1 MDGNIT
7 IHKHPLQEMGL
18 VVMSEHSIKM
28 ASCVFCSDNLQ
39 SEACFAA
46 ADDDEYI
53 IAVYDANDDDD
64 DEYMSEDAKKMM
76 HLMMIIQKA
85 SCVFCSF
92 NLQSRSTVL
101 PSAV

>member
-1 MDGNIT
+1 
-7 IHKHPLQEMGL
+7 
-18 VVMSEHSIKM
+18 MSEHSIKM

-39 SEACFAA
+39 SDACFAA

-53 IAVYDANDDDD
+53 SVVDDA
-64 DEYMSEDAKKMM
+64 YMREDAKKMM
-76 HLMMIIQKA
+76 HMTMIIQKA

-101 PSAV
+101 PSAVKAEL

>member
-1 MDGNIT
+1 
-7 IHKHPLQEMGL
+7 
-18 VVMSEHSIKM
+18 MSEHSIKM

-53 IAVYDANDDDD
+53 SAVFDANDDY
-64 DEYMSEDAKKMM
+64 DEYMSEDANMMM
-76 HLMMIIQKA
+76 HMTMIIQKA

-101 PSAV
+101 PSAVKAEL